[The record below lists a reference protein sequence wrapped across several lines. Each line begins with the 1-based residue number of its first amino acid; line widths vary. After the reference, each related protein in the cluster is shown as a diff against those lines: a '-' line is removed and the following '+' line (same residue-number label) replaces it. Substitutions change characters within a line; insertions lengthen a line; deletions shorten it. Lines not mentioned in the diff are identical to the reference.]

1 MKHDDKIQQR
11 QVHMLEAIRRKM
23 NIPLP
28 GESLLLT
35 SAHQV
40 PPPPAVLST
49 IRPASHQEHLSPVS
63 EGNEENEEVPVNTP
77 RPKRPP
83 QAAPRTPGQ
92 GLFLCNSISPVVFNS
107 QESSTKSA
115 DS

>member
-1 MKHDDKIQQR
+1 
-11 QVHMLEAIRRKM
+11 M
-23 NIPLP
+23 NITLP
-28 GESLLLT
+28 DAEASLLLT
-35 SAHQV
+35 PAHQV
-40 PPPPAVLST
+40 PSPPAVLST
-49 IRPASHQEHLSPVS
+49 TRPASHQKHLSPVS

-92 GLFLCNSISPVVFNS
+92 GLFLCNSISPVVSNS
-107 QESSTKSA
+107 QDSSIKSA